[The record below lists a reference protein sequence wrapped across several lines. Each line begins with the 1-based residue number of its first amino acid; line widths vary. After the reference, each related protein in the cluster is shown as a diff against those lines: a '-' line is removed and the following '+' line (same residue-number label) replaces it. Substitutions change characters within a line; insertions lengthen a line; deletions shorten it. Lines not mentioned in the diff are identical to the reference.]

1 MLSAENR
8 CKQCCSRSGA
18 TKHQAW
24 SGSKPFDTMMVILKE
39 IFEKVDFKKKSAGR
53 KKHAKFPSRQKVKT
67 VSNLWNIYISCRK
80 KKMKAL
86 YGSWVYDLFGVDYRN
101 YEDYAKTKTESP
113 VHTTVSIIW
122 QLDI

>member
-1 MLSAENR
+1 
-8 CKQCCSRSGA
+8 
-18 TKHQAW
+18 
-24 SGSKPFDTMMVILKE
+24 MMVILKE
-39 IFEKVDFKKKSAGR
+39 IFEKVDFEKKSADD
-53 KKHAKFPSRQKVKT
+53 KKHAKFNTSIMRQRVKT
-67 VSNLWNIYISCRK
+67 VSKLWNIHVFFCRK

-122 QLDI
+122 QLGI